1 MGRIARLIMPGWPH
15 HVTQR
20 GNNRQ
25 PVFFN
30 DRDREMYLE
39 LLAKYKDLY
48 HMTIVGYS
56 LMTNHNHNIPIPE
69 LKTSLAKGIG
79 RTHNDFSRWMNI
91 QLNQTGHLWQA
102 RFYSCP
108 IDLTSLPDVLA
119 YVELNPVRAG
129 IVARPEDWK
138 WSSALAHLT
147 GVDKTGLLDMQ
158 WWQSRFT
165 PATWHNFLQEK
176 LNDKDLLNRIR
187 TNTQTGRPYASEE
200 GIHQL
205 EQFFGKS
212 LGHPKRRHRGSIP

>member
-48 HMTIVGYS
+48 HITIVGYS
-56 LMTNHNHNIPIPE
+56 LMTNHTHNIPIPE

-91 QLNQTGHLWQA
+91 QLNRTGHLWQA

-138 WSSALAHLT
+138 WSSVIAHLT
-147 GVDKTGLLDMQ
+147 GIDKTGLLDMQ

-176 LNDKDLLNRIR
+176 LKDKDLLNRIR
-187 TNTQTGRPYASEE
+187 ANTQTGRPYASEE
-200 GIHQL
+200 GIRQL
-205 EQFFGKS
+205 EQFLGKS
-212 LGHPKRRHRGSIP
+212 LRHPKRRHR